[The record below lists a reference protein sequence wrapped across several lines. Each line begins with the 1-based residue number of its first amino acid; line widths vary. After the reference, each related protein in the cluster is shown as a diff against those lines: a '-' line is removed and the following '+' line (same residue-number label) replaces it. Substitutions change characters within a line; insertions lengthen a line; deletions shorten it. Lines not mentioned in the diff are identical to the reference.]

1 VILYQRAGLSGI
13 ELWRGISRG
22 ATLFQ
27 LRDDKP
33 RYFSAL
39 REFLVQL
46 HIGEARSEDEL
57 VGAKGFSHLV
67 LCGGEAGHP
76 ALERAM
82 VADGLP
88 FSVCIDASGAYAA
101 RQGALRI
108 FRAMG
113 WEHGVA
119 LDLGQLHLKV
129 VTADRNVILARDEE
143 RLPFGAHAIDAESGR
158 AEIRQMIRNGLAA
171 VPYPDGVVLGLP
183 VAIDAVGVAAP
194 ATYPGLFGPVEPIFA
209 ELFNCPWVVMN
220 DAVLAAVGFEP
231 EEPGKTLIVTL
242 GFGIGGALWEK

>member
-1 VILYQRAGLSGI
+1 VILYRRPGLSGI

-46 HIGEARSEDEL
+46 HFGEARSEDEL
-57 VGAKGFSHLV
+57 LGAKGFSRVV
-67 LCGGEAGHP
+67 LCGGESGHP

-82 VADGLP
+82 SADGLP
-88 FSVCIDASGAYAA
+88 FCVRVDEGGAYAA
-101 RQGALRI
+101 REGA
-108 FRAMG
+108 FRVFRSMG
-113 WEHGVA
+113 WERGVA

-129 VTADRNVILARDEE
+129 MTADRSFRIARNPDV
-143 RLPFGAHAIDAESGR
+143 LPFGAHAIDAESGR
-158 AEIRQMIRNGLAA
+158 AAIREMIGNALAA
-171 VPYPDGVVLGLP
+171 VPCPDGLVLGLP
-183 VAIDAVGVAAP
+183 VAINADGVAAP

-209 ELFNCPWVVMN
+209 ELFDCPWVVMN
-220 DAVLAAVGFEP
+220 DAVLAGVGFEP

>member
-1 VILYQRAGLSGI
+1 MILYQRHGLAGI
-13 ELWRGISRG
+13 ELWRGVSRG

-33 RYFSAL
+33 HYFSAL

-46 HIGEARSEDEL
+46 HSGNARSEDEL
-57 VGAKGFSHLV
+57 LAAKGFSHLV

-82 VADGLP
+82 TGGELP
-88 FSVCIDASGAYAA
+88 FSVRIDTGGAYAA
-101 RQGALRI
+101 REGALRI
-108 FRAMG
+108 FRTMG

-129 VTADRNVILARDEE
+129 ITCDRSVSIPRNAE

-158 AEIRQMIRNGLAA
+158 AAMREMLRGALATI
-171 VPYPDGVVLGLP
+171 PCPDGVVLGLP
-183 VAIDAVGVAAP
+183 VAIDAEGAAAP

-209 ELFNCPWVVMN
+209 ELFDCPWAVMN

-231 EEPGKTLIVTL
+231 EQPGKTLIVTL

>member
-1 VILYQRAGLSGI
+1 
-13 ELWRGISRG
+13 
-22 ATLFQ
+22 
-27 LRDDKP
+27 
-33 RYFSAL
+33 
-39 REFLVQL
+39 
-46 HIGEARSEDEL
+46 
-57 VGAKGFSHLV
+57 
-67 LCGGEAGHP
+67 
-76 ALERAM
+76 
-82 VADGLP
+82 
-88 FSVCIDASGAYAA
+88 
-101 RQGALRI
+101 
-108 FRAMG
+108 MG

-209 ELFNCPWVVMN
+209 EWFDCPWVVMN